1 MTISPQHATSPSGL
15 KPLRHI
21 VPEAS
26 HVQSLRQ
33 AGALFA
39 WTADRW
45 IIAWG
50 TPEKSARPDRERASF
65 YAPDFYL
72 QDPEPWRIFPET
84 AVVSPDALARL
95 IETSVAPRVW
105 QPFDREAYAASFA
118 DAQKAIQ
125 RGALRK
131 AVPAVFDTSK
141 GPLTATERAQ
151 ALHAMANL
159 PAGLM
164 PYGCWNDHGGFIG
177 ASPELLFEND
187 SVEIRTMAVAGTAG
201 AGTVP
206 DDILEDPKER
216 DEHQLVLDDLITQ
229 LSPLGEVVR
238 GVTRLWRIGIL
249 SHLRTDLRLRT
260 TQNIDFD
267 ELVRRLHPTPAVA
280 TAPRTVWREWISRL
294 DTAQRGSFAAPFGVM
309 LPDGTAKCLVAIRQ
323 VHWDAKMTYCGAG
336 CGLVSASCL
345 EREIDELRLKLTA
358 TRGNLGL

>member
-1 MTISPQHATSPSGL
+1 LH
-15 KPLRHI
+15 PLRQI
-21 VPEAS
+21 LPEAG
-26 HVQSLRQ
+26 HVPSLLQ

-39 WTADRW
+39 WSADRW

-50 TPEKSARPDRERASF
+50 TPDKAARPAHDRASF

-72 QDPEPWRIFPET
+72 QDPEPWRIFPDT

-95 IETSVAPRVW
+95 IETSAPQRVW
-105 QPFDREAYAASFA
+105 QPFDREAYATSFA
-118 DAQKAIQ
+118 EAQKAIQ

-141 GPLTATERAQ
+141 GPLTATERAH

-159 PAGLM
+159 PSGLM
-164 PYGCWNDHGGFIG
+164 PYGYWDDNSGVIG

-187 SVEIRTMAVAGTAG
+187 GVEIRTMAVAGTAG
-201 AGTVP
+201 SGTMP

-216 DEHQLVLDDLITQ
+216 AEHQLVLEDLTTQ
-229 LSPLGEVVR
+229 LSPLGELVR
-238 GVTRLWRIGIL
+238 GATRLWRIGIL
-249 SHLRTDLRLRT
+249 SHLRTDLRVRT
-260 TQNIDFD
+260 TQNIEFN

-294 DTAQRGSFAAPFGVM
+294 DTAPRQTFAAPFGVL
-309 LPDGTAKCLVAIRQ
+309 LPDGNAKCLVAIRQ
-323 VHWDAKMTYCGAG
+323 VQWNTNMTRCGAG
-336 CGLVSASCL
+336 CGLVSASRL

>member
-1 MTISPQHATSPSGL
+1 MTISPQHVTSPSGL

-45 IIAWG
+45 IMAWG
-50 TPEKSARPDRERASF
+50 TPEKCARPDRERASF

-95 IETSVAPRVW
+95 IETSVPQRVW
-105 QPFDREAYAASFA
+105 QPFDREAYATSFA
-118 DAQKAIQ
+118 EAQTAIR

-131 AVPAVFDTSK
+131 AVPAVFDTSE
-141 GPLTATERAQ
+141 GPLNASERMH
-151 ALHAMANL
+151 ALRALANL
-159 PAGLM
+159 PTGLM
-164 PYGCWNDHGGFIG
+164 PYGCWNNHGGFIG
-177 ASPELLFEND
+177 ASPEMLFEND
-187 SVEIRTMAVAGTAG
+187 GVEIRTMAVAGTAG
-201 AGTVP
+201 AGTMP

-216 DEHQLVLDDLITQ
+216 AEHQLVLDDLTTQ
-229 LSPLGEVVR
+229 LSPLGELVR
-238 GVTRLWRIGIL
+238 GATRLWRIGIL
-249 SHLRTDLRLRT
+249 SHLRTDLRLLT
-260 TQNIDFD
+260 TRQPAFD

-280 TAPRTVWREWISRL
+280 TAPRTVWSEWITRL
-294 DTAQRGSFAAPFGVM
+294 DTAPRGSFAAPFGVL

-323 VHWDAKMTYCGAG
+323 VQWDTAMTRCGAG
-336 CGLVSASCL
+336 CGLVSASRL